1 MKGWVGKREI
11 RLGFFLPSGFF
22 FLFLHSEWDKRKG
35 WIFFLF
41 PLLSSNFVSKAL
53 KTNFFTRRGGGP
65 SFSPGGKERGPMS
78 ICELTEAA
86 PPPPPPFLSSVEIS
100 LSGQRDIW
108 NGDCKSCVPPP
119 TSCSRVACQARKRE
133 GAHTLTSHPLA
144 HNPGR
149 KGGGREVGANDKS
162 V

>member
-1 MKGWVGKREI
+1 
-11 RLGFFLPSGFF
+11 
-22 FLFLHSEWDKRKG
+22 
-35 WIFFLF
+35 
-41 PLLSSNFVSKAL
+41 
-53 KTNFFTRRGGGP
+53 
-65 SFSPGGKERGPMS
+65 MS

-86 PPPPPPFLSSVEIS
+86 PPPPPPPFLSSVEIS

-144 HNPGR
+144 HNPGS
-149 KGGGREVGANDKS
+149 KGEGREVGANDKS